1 MSASAEVYPTKSW
14 KGADYE
20 YRSTYV
26 KEYEFDMVPISQN
39 ISQTTF
45 NKGNPLQLEPIT
57 SKLTEELKPTDI
69 SIKVEDTSK
78 FLSSGYLLIPK
89 WVRKTEIYLDLG
101 TGINQTKN
109 ERNNYFYDGE
119 EIIFYGSK
127 TSTEFKDIKRSR
139 FNSDALFTTTM
150 EPYAKNGG
158 IVNSYQKGYSV
169 QQYWPYRIGAD

>member
-1 MSASAEVYPTKSW
+1 MGKDSSGNGNNWTPN
-14 KGADYE
+14 
-20 YRSTYV
+20 
-26 KEYEFDMVPISQN
+26 N
-39 ISQTTF
+39 ISV
-45 NKGNPLQLEPIT
+45 T
-57 SKLTEELKPTDI
+57 SDHTNDSML
-69 SIKVEDTSK
+69 DTPSNNFANLNNTNFFK
-78 FLSSGYLLIPK
+78 I
-89 WVRKTEIYLDLG
+89 DLG